1 MPPATCKKLNPNK
14 EGLMKSTSEFVM
26 VNDRSIHVRVYNP
39 KAQRTV
45 VCWHGLA
52 RNGFDFEF
60 LARELAPSF
69 RVLCPDTLGRGL
81 SQWARDPGAEYNYPN
96 YVDIALALLSH
107 FKVDILDWV
116 GTSMGG
122 IIGILLASGPCKD
135 KIQRLV
141 INDIGPEIP
150 GDALQRIIDYV
161 SGEQPAFKTF
171 NGYQGYLK
179 ELYHMWGE
187 KTAKQ
192 WHRMTETSLRR
203 KENGQFTVH
212 FDPNII
218 QVSDETVPAVDLWE
232 PFKLVACPI
241 LLFHG
246 KISDVLT
253 QDIVTRMT
261 QVQENMQVITFGDCG
276 HAPGLHLPEHTRPI
290 LQFLDKPEN

>member
-1 MPPATCKKLNPNK
+1 MQ
-14 EGLMKSTSEFVM
+14 STSEFVM

-39 KAQRTV
+39 KANRTV

-52 RNGFDFEF
+52 RNGFDFES
-60 LARELAPSF
+60 LAQELSASF

-81 SQWARDPGAEYNYPN
+81 SQWARDPGEEYNYPN
-96 YVDIALALLSH
+96 YVSIAQALLSH
-107 FKVDILDWV
+107 FNVDTLDWV

-122 IIGILLASGPCKD
+122 IIGILLASGPCRG

-150 GDALQRIIDYV
+150 DDALQRIIDYV
-161 SGEQPAFKTF
+161 SGEQPEFDTF
-171 NGYQGYLK
+171 NQYQEYLK

-187 KTAKQ
+187 KTDQQ
-192 WHRMTETSLRR
+192 WLRMTETSLRR
-203 KENGQFTVH
+203 KEDGQFTVH

-232 PFKLVACPI
+232 PFQMVECPL

-253 QDIVTRMT
+253 KDIVTRMSK
-261 QVQENMQVITFGDCG
+261 VQEKMKVITFDDCG
-276 HAPGLHLPEHTRPI
+276 HAPGLHLPSHIRPI
-290 LQFLDKPEN
+290 LQFLGSSEK